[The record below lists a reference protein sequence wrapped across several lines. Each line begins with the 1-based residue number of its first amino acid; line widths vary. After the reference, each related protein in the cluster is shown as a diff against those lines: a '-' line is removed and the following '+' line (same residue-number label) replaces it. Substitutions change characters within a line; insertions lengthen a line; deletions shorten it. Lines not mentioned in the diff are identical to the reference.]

1 MAVGKIPSAI
11 AEFMEKINDVLND
24 WEDLSYK
31 PNSVRQ
37 VEDTLDRFYTENNLE
52 ARDFGRFDTDLNLND
67 DQIEELRD
75 IAMSAYDKDIWLE
88 NFESKF
94 EKAKG
99 KHDIETLED
108 YADFADKN
116 QRFSDSILS
125 SSKMNYYAYE
135 ALVKKAQKK
144 GSWYSEK
151 RVNRMIENAF
161 LNKGKE
167 GEDLYNFIYNKLS
180 K

>member
-1 MAVGKIPSAI
+1 MAVGKIPSVI
-11 AEFMEKINDVLND
+11 SEFMEKINDVLD
-24 WEDLSYK
+24 EWEDLSYK

-37 VEDTLDRFYTENNLE
+37 VEDMLDRFYTENNLD
-52 ARDFGRFDTDLNLND
+52 ARDFGRFDTDLTLND

-75 IAMSAYDKDIWLE
+75 IATTAYDKDIWLE
-88 NFESKF
+88 DFESKF

-99 KHDIETLED
+99 KHDLNTLED

-116 QRFSDSILS
+116 QRFSDSVLS

-144 GSWYSEK
+144 GYWYSEK
-151 RVNRMIENAF
+151 RVNKMIENAF

-167 GEDLYNFIYNKLS
+167 GEDLYNYIYTKLS